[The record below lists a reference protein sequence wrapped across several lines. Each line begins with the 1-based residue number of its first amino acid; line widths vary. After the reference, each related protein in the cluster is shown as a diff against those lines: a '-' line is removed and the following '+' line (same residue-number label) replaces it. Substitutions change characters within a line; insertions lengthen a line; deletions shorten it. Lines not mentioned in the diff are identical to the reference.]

1 MPSLEFHTEK
11 EDDAIFAASASWNGT
26 IISSSQAKRALLF
39 WFFKWWW
46 NSSHRRPSKKK
57 TTTPPAFFLQW
68 RARHILCG
76 TTDDGRFCNS
86 RYEWLG
92 KYARNFECC
101 HYKWQ
106 QRSHPALFQILA
118 TSWFFKVMMY
128 VRGGPPSAN
137 TSRNCSSLEAMSGS
151 FFKVGAKKLFG
162 SVETTWSLKSVRT
175 VAPLPLLYFK
185 RRLRSYCWKN
195 IFFETQK
202 RDWNLLRSWRR
213 DSCRRTNLLLFAWSS
228 V

>member
-1 MPSLEFHTEK
+1 MGSSGKNLVTVVNKISQTILGKLLNNTFLGKGFNREFSSNNFWLLPTYNCKTYEYPLFSKEYEKGTNKYDASCTLVPSLECHTEK

-57 TTTPPAFFLQW
+57 LPPAFFLQR

-76 TTDDGRFCNS
+76 TDDGRFYNS

-128 VRGGPPSAN
+128 VRGGPPI
-137 TSRNCSSLEAMSGS
+137 CKHFQE
-151 FFKVGAKKLFG
+151 
-162 SVETTWSLKSVRT
+162 
-175 VAPLPLLYFK
+175 LL
-185 RRLRSYCWKN
+185 
-195 IFFETQK
+195 
-202 RDWNLLRSWRR
+202 
-213 DSCRRTNLLLFAWSS
+213 
-228 V
+228 